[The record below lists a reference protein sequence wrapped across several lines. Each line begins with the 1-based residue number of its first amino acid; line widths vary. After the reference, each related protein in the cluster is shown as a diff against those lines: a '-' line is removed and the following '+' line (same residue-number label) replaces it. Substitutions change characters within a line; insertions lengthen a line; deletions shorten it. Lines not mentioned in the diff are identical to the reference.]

1 MRVGSVVE
9 GAGTGRARRDEAGE
23 SEGGI
28 SSERLSNISGLF
40 ERGELGVL
48 TFALSRPSGCSQVMQ
63 SPHTYS
69 VGGRQC
75 VIHLAS
81 KRLDG

>member
-1 MRVGSVVE
+1 MR
-9 GAGTGRARRDEAGE
+9 REAGE

-69 VGGRQC
+69 EGGRQC
-75 VIHLAS
+75 HSLGKQTSRRIV
-81 KRLDG
+81 RGCT

>member
-1 MRVGSVVE
+1 MR
-9 GAGTGRARRDEAGE
+9 REAGE

-63 SPHTYS
+63 SPHTYPEGEGES
-69 VGGRQC
+69 VSGTT
-75 VIHLAS
+75 H
-81 KRLDG
+81 LDG